1 MRAYCV
7 GVAPPILNCALLR
20 LSGLGSGFA
29 GKGRTSRVYCQ
40 APMYYS
46 NTLIG
51 LFSDGELVFVTA
63 FTVRYELSSD
73 TSANE
78 QPC

>member
-1 MRAYCV
+1 MHY
-7 GVAPPILNCALLR
+7 
-20 LSGLGSGFA
+20 LGSLA
-29 GKGRTSRVYCQ
+29 LVVVSLGKGRTSRVYCQ

>member
-1 MRAYCV
+1 
-7 GVAPPILNCALLR
+7 
-20 LSGLGSGFA
+20 
-29 GKGRTSRVYCQ
+29 
-40 APMYYS
+40 MYYS